1 MTPDLF
7 LERVLG
13 AADHAALRLAATPRD
28 FQSAWLREFERRVRA
43 QWRECFA
50 PHLSEDD
57 VTGMVQDVV
66 AHVRKR
72 LDFLERH
79 EAGSA

>member
-13 AADHAALRLAATPRD
+13 SADDAALRLAATPHD
-28 FQSAWLREFERRVRA
+28 LQSAWLRRFECRVRA

-50 PHLSEDD
+50 PYMTDEDVD
-57 VTGMVQDVV
+57 GMVRDLVGQVS
-66 AHVRKR
+66 AKR
-72 LDFLERH
+72 DLLERH
-79 EAGSA
+79 GAGSA